1 MPIFQKSIVDKYI
14 ETLDA
19 GVLDKA
25 YDSYKEVYSA
35 QKIQRIKKLKEEQ
48 YQGGFLKDIFGSV
61 LGYTI
66 DPEVGYNIEL
76 EKKNETNAKKA
87 DGAILQDEKV
97 LGVIELKSNTTK
109 NLESIKDQAFGYK
122 NNHKGCKYVISSN
135 FHKLRFYVDDATEYE
150 EFDLYNLDKE
160 TFKKFYLYLRKEG
173 LLDKN
178 LPKLLKEETKFH
190 EENISKQLYKDYS
203 TFKNKFFE
211 NIVKNNPQYDKL
223 LLFKK
228 SQKFLDRILFVLF
241 AEDKELIPTNAI
253 SRIVESWAL
262 ADDLHYKPLYELFTI
277 LFEHLNVG
285 HTYKNGYEIP
295 AYNGGLFAPDEVLDN
310 LKVDDE
316 ILKDDLLT
324 LSKYDFNTDVDVNIL
339 GHIFEH
345 SLSEIEEIEA
355 ELKGE
360 VADKSKGK
368 RKKDGVF
375 YTPKYITKYIVD
387 NTVGKLCSEK
397 KEVLGLDI
405 DFDVQDYQKSNGTV
419 NAKGKELFHT
429 LESYKEWLLSL
440 KILDPACGSG
450 AFLNQALSFL
460 IEEHKNIDDLVAEL
474 TNSPLRIFDTDKAIL
489 ENNIF
494 GVDINDES
502 VEIAKLSLWLRTAQ
516 KGRKLS
522 NLNNNIK
529 CGNSLIDDPIVA
541 GDKAFN
547 WEKEFSE
554 IFANGGFDVIIG
566 NPPYLRVQGLKTHF
580 EDESIFFEKKYKSAT
595 RRYDIYSL
603 FMEKSTELIKPGGKV
618 SFILPHK
625 FLIVDA
631 GYGIRTFLASNKVV
645 ESIIHFGEEMIFED
659 ASTYTCIITL
669 SKLNNG
675 MNFKRIQ
682 SKQLFDKI
690 EFSQLDYKNLDGSN
704 WDLVSNEV
712 SGLLNKLTSSGRT
725 VKDIFS
731 LVGAGIDSGVD
742 DIFILEGKISSSVF
756 KGFSEKFGKN
766 VEIES
771 EMVQPILK
779 GEDVKRYGEPRVSKY
794 VIYPHYFDGKRTV
807 PYEEGDLSIR
817 FPKTFEYLS
826 QFKEEF
832 IKRKIR
838 KKTNPKHWYSLH
850 RSRDIRSYQN
860 DKIITPEI
868 SLGTN
873 MTFDTTGKFHNTKV
887 YYLIKK
893 EDSIEGY
900 KYLLG
905 ILNSN
910 LMWFYL
916 KSIGYVL
923 RGGYFTFKTK
933 FLEPFPL
940 PKLKDVNEQTPF
952 IEKVDIMLKKTKLFQ
967 EEVTKIIDNLIL
979 SYNGI
984 VLTKKLQKW
993 YDLGYVDFIKEL
1005 NKAIKKSGGEKLT
1018 KDDEIEWSSTFKK
1031 YKESSQ
1037 SIKSD
1042 INRTNKEIDQMVY
1055 ELYDLTE
1062 EEIQIVENS

>member
-1 MPIFQKSIVDKYI
+1 MPIFQKSIVDKYL

-19 GVLDKA
+19 GLLDKA

-87 DGAILQDEKV
+87 DGAIVQDEKV

-178 LPKLLKEETKFH
+178 IPKLLKEETKFH

-203 TFKNKFFE
+203 IFKNKFFE

-262 ADDLHYKPLYELFTI
+262 AGEMHYKPLYELFTI

-285 HTYKNGYEIP
+285 HTYKSGYEIP
-295 AYNGGLFAPDEVLDN
+295 AYNGGLFSPDEILDN

-355 ELKGE
+355 QLKGE
-360 VADKSKGK
+360 VADKTKGK

-387 NTVGKLCSEK
+387 NTVGKLCFEK
-397 KEVLGLDI
+397 KEKLGLDR
-405 DFDVQDYQKSNGTV
+405 DFDVQDFQKSKGTV

-429 LESYKEWLLSL
+429 LELYKEWLLSL

-529 CGNSLIDDPIVA
+529 CGNSLVDDLAVA
-541 GDKAFN
+541 GDKAFK
-547 WEKEFSE
+547 WEEEFAE
-554 IFANGGFDVIIG
+554 IFEKGGFDAVIG
-566 NPPYLRVQGLKTHF
+566 NPPYVRADSPGNLLPFREHMVSNGKYDTLKGKWDLYMPFIELSNNLIKTKGHSSLIIPDAYCHADYSTKSLELYKKNNF
-580 EDESIFFEKKYKSAT
+580 LDRIDYYPDIEVFANVGVKSVIVSFIKDKEDSKFTRRIHKEDLTFTENRLDKYPKSFRLDYTDSLIEKVKNAVNINDVLYLSKGIVGNSCEKKYKGEFKVGDLLSN
-595 RRYDIYSL
+595 
-603 FMEKSTELIKPGGKV
+603 EKNEV
-618 SFILPHK
+618 H
-625 FLIVDA
+625 
-631 GYGIRTFLASNKVV
+631 
-645 ESIIHFGEEMIFED
+645 
-659 ASTYTCIITL
+659 
-669 SKLNNG
+669 SKLYYEGKNIDKWSLDSERWVEYNNERSPKKWSRKG
-675 MNFKRIQ
+675 FPEFFEANKIVVMRSPGRTPRAFLDKQKGIFNESAIGFVRWSDLKGVDNKSI
-682 SKQLFDKI
+682 SKSYNNEKERDQFEQLSESFT
-690 EFSQLDYKNLDGSN
+690 LDY
-704 WDLVSNEV
+704 
-712 SGLLNKLTSSGRT
+712 
-725 VKDIFS
+725 
-731 LVGAGIDSGVD
+731 
-742 DIFILEGKISSSVF
+742 
-756 KGFSEKFGKN
+756 
-766 VEIES
+766 
-771 EMVQPILK
+771 
-779 GEDVKRYGEPRVSKY
+779 
-794 VIYPHYFDGKRTV
+794 
-807 PYEEGDLSIR
+807 
-817 FPKTFEYLS
+817 
-826 QFKEEF
+826 
-832 IKRKIR
+832 
-838 KKTNPKHWYSLH
+838 
-850 RSRDIRSYQN
+850 
-860 DKIITPEI
+860 
-868 SLGTN
+868 
-873 MTFDTTGKFHNTKV
+873 
-887 YYLIKK
+887 LIA
-893 EDSIEGY
+893 IM
-900 KYLLG
+900 
-905 ILNSN
+905 NSN
-910 LMWFYL
+910 LIKYELNADRRSNIHIYPDDWRKIKIVVSDSQRQAPYIKLVEKIREDTFNLNSLGIKFTKYL
-916 KSIGYVL
+916 NVHFS
-923 RGGYFTFKTK
+923 
-933 FLEPFPL
+933 LEDL
-940 PKLKDVNEQTPF
+940 P
-952 IEKVDIMLKKTKLFQ
+952 
-967 EEVTKIIDNLIL
+967 
-979 SYNGI
+979 
-984 VLTKKLQKW
+984 KKLQKW
-993 YDLGYVDFIKEL
+993 NELEFGDFIKEL
-1005 NKAIKKSGGEKLT
+1005 NKAIKKAGAEKLT
-1018 KDDEIEWSSTFKK
+1018 KMDEMEWMDVFETKK
-1031 YKESSQ
+1031 EEAQVLKQ
-1037 SIKSD
+1037 Q
-1042 INRTNKEIDQMVY
+1042 INQTDKEIDQMVY
-1055 ELYDLTE
+1055 KLYGLTE

>member
-1 MPIFQKSIVDKYI
+1 MPIFQKSIVDKYLD
-14 ETLDA
+14 TLDA

-25 YDSYKEVYSA
+25 YDNYKEVYSA

-66 DPEVGYNIEL
+66 DPEKGYNIEL
-76 EKKNETNAKKA
+76 EKKNETNSKKA
-87 DGAILQDEKV
+87 DGAIVQDDKV

-178 LPKLLKEETKFH
+178 IPKLLKEETKFH

-203 TFKNKFFE
+203 AFKNKFFE

-253 SRIVESWAL
+253 SKIVESWTF
-262 ADDLHYKPLYELFTI
+262 ADDLHYKPLYALFTI

-285 HTYKNGYEIP
+285 HIYKSGYEIP
-295 AYNGGLFAPDEVLDN
+295 AYNGGLFASDEVLDN

-387 NTVGKLCSEK
+387 NTVGKLCTEK
-397 KEVLGLDI
+397 KTELGLDI
-405 DFDVQDYQKSNGTV
+405 DFDVEDYQKSNGSV
-419 NAKGKELFHT
+419 NAKGKDLFHT

-450 AFLNQALSFL
+450 AFLNQALTFL
-460 IEEHKNIDDLVAEL
+460 IEEHKNIDDLISVL
-474 TNSPLRIFDTDKAIL
+474 TNTPLRLFDTDKAIL

-522 NLNNNIK
+522 NLNSNIK
-529 CGNSLIDDPIVA
+529 CGNSLIDDPAVA
-541 GDKAFN
+541 GDKAFK
-547 WEKEFSE
+547 WEEEFSE
-554 IFANGGFDVIIG
+554 IFAKGGFDVVIG
-566 NPPYLRVQGLKTHF
+566 NPPYVRNEFIDTLSKNYLEKNYSVFTGKSDLYVY
-580 EDESIFFEKKYKSAT
+580 FFEKVENILKENGLSGFIVSSKYTKTKYGKILIEFLQEKTLINTFIDFQDLDVFSGIVAYPSVIIFQKQKVDLNKSWSNLLVVNNEN
-595 RRYDIYSL
+595 YDEVENL
-603 FMEKSTELIKPGGKV
+603 FTNSIQVKQSELFERLGSWSSGSVGNKLFDLIKKLELNNKPLGDIIKKPQVGIKTG
-618 SFILPHK
+618 SNSCFIFENENIPESIDKSKLLKEYLVGREVKRYQPT
-625 FLIVDA
+625 I
-631 GYGIRTFLASNKVV
+631 TSNKVLAPY
-645 ESIIHFGEEMIFED
+645 IFKDSQLKLVDENEFSTEFYFLE
-659 ASTYTCIITL
+659 ASRETL
-669 SKLNNG
+669 SKRAIIDKG
-675 MNFKRIQ
+675 IVSGTKKWYEFQQIKVDFPFQ
-682 SKQLFDKI
+682 SKYIVYPD
-690 EFSQLDYKNLDGSN
+690 
-704 WDLVSNEV
+704 
-712 SGLLNKLTSSGRT
+712 
-725 VKDIFS
+725 
-731 LVGAGIDSGVD
+731 
-742 DIFILEGKISSSVF
+742 ISSSVN
-756 KGFSEKFGKN
+756 FSFAENTLLDMTCFG
-766 VEIES
+766 I
-771 EMVQPILK
+771 PT
-779 GEDVKRYGEPRVSKY
+779 DSK
-794 VIYPHYFDGKRTV
+794 
-807 PYEEGDLSIR
+807 S
-817 FPKTFEYLS
+817 
-826 QFKEEF
+826 
-832 IKRKIR
+832 
-838 KKTNPKHWYSLH
+838 
-850 RSRDIRSYQN
+850 
-860 DKIITPEI
+860 
-868 SLGTN
+868 
-873 MTFDTTGKFHNTKV
+873 
-887 YYLIKK
+887 
-893 EDSIEGY
+893 
-900 KYLLG
+900 LLG
-905 ILNSN
+905 ILNSS
-910 LMWFYL
+910 LVKTYL
-916 KSIGYVL
+916 NSICVKA
-923 RGGYFTFKTK
+923 RGGYLRLKSQYVLKIPIPSNFENDELNNLVTRVLKEVGNYVKIQSTFSKYLQSQYTIDK
-933 FLEPFPL
+933 L
-940 PKLKDVNEQTPF
+940 P
-952 IEKVDIMLKKTKLFQ
+952 
-967 EEVTKIIDNLIL
+967 
-979 SYNGI
+979 
-984 VLTKKLQKW
+984 KKLQKCHEL
-993 YDLGYVDFIKEL
+993 DFVDFIKEL
-1005 NKAIKKSGGEKLT
+1005 NKAIKKSGGEKLSKIDEMEWMEVFET
-1018 KDDEIEWSSTFKK
+1018 KKEEAQGLKSEIDKT
-1031 YKESSQ
+1031 
-1037 SIKSD
+1037 D
-1042 INRTNKEIDQMVY
+1042 KEIDKMVY

>member
-1 MPIFQKSIVDKYI
+1 MPIFQKSIVDKYLD
-14 ETLDA
+14 TLDA

-66 DPEVGYNIEL
+66 DPEVGYNLEL

-178 LPKLLKEETKFH
+178 IPKLLKEETKFH

-211 NIVKNNPQYDKL
+211 NIVKNNPHHDKL

-285 HTYKNGYEIP
+285 HIYKSGYEIP
-295 AYNGGLFAPDEVLDN
+295 AYNGGLFAPDAILDD

-405 DFDVQDYQKSNGTV
+405 DFDVQDYQKSNGSV

-450 AFLNQALSFL
+450 AFLNQALTFL
-460 IEEHKNIDDLVAEL
+460 IEEHKNVDDLISEL
-474 TNSPLRIFDTDKAIL
+474 TNTPLRLFDTDKAIL

-522 NLNNNIK
+522 NLNDNIK
-529 CGNSLIDDPIVA
+529 CGNSLIDDPAVA
-541 GDKAFN
+541 GDKAFK
-547 WEKEFSE
+547 WEEEFSE
-554 IFANGGFDVIIG
+554 IFANGGFDVVIG
-566 NPPYLRVQGLKTHF
+566 NPPYVRQELVKEYSEELKKYDVFSGKGDLYTYF
-580 EDESIFFEKKYKSAT
+580 YEKGCKLLKDKGYLSFISSGKFFEASYGKPLIDFLVNNIVIDEVINFDDLDVFEGISAYPLIFSGRKEVSST
-595 RRYDIYSL
+595 NYRFKHCFVPDYNFTSISEIVSNLPFKDIYIDD
-603 FMEKSTELIKPGGKV
+603 FKTFDYNFYDRKTANLI
-618 SFILPHK
+618 
-625 FLIVDA
+625 
-631 GYGIRTFLASNKVV
+631 
-645 ESIIHFGEEMIFED
+645 
-659 ASTYTCIITL
+659 
-669 SKLNNG
+669 SKLNTDSIYLKDLNCLPLVG
-675 MNFKRIQ
+675 VKTGFN
-682 SKQLFDKI
+682 
-690 EFSQLDYKNLDGSN
+690 DGF
-704 WDLVSNEV
+704 
-712 SGLLNKLTSSGRT
+712 T
-725 VKDIFS
+725 VKDKWNYAKPY
-731 LVGAGIDSGVD
+731 V
-742 DIFILEGKISSSVF
+742 
-756 KGFSEKFGKN
+756 FGKN
-766 VEIES
+766 LKKY
-771 EMVQPILK
+771 QPPVSDTNIIFPY
-779 GEDVKRYGEPRVSKY
+779 KRENNEYML
-794 VIYPHYFDGKRTV
+794 IDAT
-807 PYEEGDLSIR
+807 DLSQEKEHLEDKRSKLESRAII
-817 FPKTFEYLS
+817 KDGIINGSKVWFEYQQVNKKLDFDLDYIVYPNVS
-826 QFKEEF
+826 LGANFTISKGNVIDMTGF
-832 IKRKIR
+832 II
-838 KKTNPKHWYSLH
+838 PS
-850 RSRDIRSYQN
+850 N
-860 DKIITPEI
+860 DK
-868 SLGTN
+868 
-873 MTFDTTGKFHNTKV
+873 F
-887 YYLIKK
+887 
-893 EDSIEGY
+893 
-900 KYLLG
+900 LLAL
-905 ILNSN
+905 LNSKICEFV
-910 LMWFYL
+910 MS
-916 KSIGYVL
+916 KIAITR
-923 RGGYFTFKTK
+923 RGGYQEYKVQY
-933 FLEPFPL
+933 L
-940 PKLKDVNEQTPF
+940 
-952 IEKVDIMLKKTKLFQ
+952 EKVPLKNVSDIVRDDFSKMTDDRTKLTESHYNLKHTYQKYIETQYHLGKLSRNLQNWHTLEF
-967 EEVTKIIDNLIL
+967 EE
-979 SYNGI
+979 
-984 VLTKKLQKW
+984 
-993 YDLGYVDFIKEL
+993 FIKEL
-1005 NKAIKKSGGEKLT
+1005 NKAIKKVGGNKLT
-1018 KDDEIEWSSTFKK
+1018 KMHEMEWMEVFETKKEEAQTLQAEIDKT
-1031 YKESSQ
+1031 
-1037 SIKSD
+1037 D
-1042 INRTNKEIDQMVY
+1042 KEIDKMVY
-1055 ELYDLTE
+1055 ELYDLSK
-1062 EEIQIVENS
+1062 EEIQIIENN

>member
-1 MPIFQKSIVDKYI
+1 MPIFQKSIVDKYL

-76 EKKNETNAKKA
+76 EKKNETNSKKA
-87 DGAILQDEKV
+87 DGAIVQDEKV

-178 LPKLLKEETKFH
+178 IPKLLKEETKFH

-203 TFKNKFFE
+203 IFKNKFFE

-253 SRIVESWAL
+253 SKIVESWAL
-262 ADDLHYKPLYELFTI
+262 AGEMHYKPLYELFTI

-285 HTYKNGYEIP
+285 HIYKSGYEIP

-405 DFDVQDYQKSNGTV
+405 DLDIQDYQKSNGAV

-429 LESYKEWLLSL
+429 LDAYKKWLLSL

-450 AFLNQALSFL
+450 AFLNQALTFL
-460 IEEHKNIDDLVAEL
+460 IEEHKNIDDLIAEL
-474 TNSPLRIFDTDKAIL
+474 TNTPLRIFDTDKAIL

-529 CGNSLIDDPIVA
+529 CGNSLINDPAVA

-547 WEKEFSE
+547 WVEEFPE
-554 IFANGGFDVIIG
+554 IFAKGGFDVVIG
-566 NPPYLRVQGLKTHF
+566 NPPYGASLN
-580 EDESIFFEKKYKSAT
+580 AT
-595 RRYDIYSL
+595 QTAYFRKEYETVIGHSEVYYL
-603 FMEKSTELIKPGGKV
+603 FTELAQNKLIKQKGMV
-618 SFILPHK
+618 
-625 FLIVDA
+625 
-631 GYGIRTFLASNKVV
+631 GYIIPNAWLSNKYAKALRNFLLQGTN
-645 ESIIHFGEEMIFED
+645 IKTLINFNQKIIFED
-659 ASTYTCIITL
+659 ANVETSIVIFCRDVPEDVCFVGQELDQLYEYNQNEWLLNQNQLMSFAPNKEVNEIVK
-669 SKLNNG
+669 KLNKSEFRLEQCLDISNG
-675 MNFKRIQ
+675 IKPYQAGYGLNLEGEPLTTQDVKNKIYHSMNQIDSYYKKEIKGKGVGRYKLTWEESYIKWGKWLMSPKSEHYFEQPKILIRQIISKYFFAVLDSDKYYSDQ
-682 SKQLFDKI
+682 SLYMCTNHPGKYDCL
-690 EFSQLDYKNLDGSN
+690 EFYT
-704 WDLVSNEV
+704 
-712 SGLLNKLTSSGRT
+712 GLLNSRLYGFYFRKFYSEE
-725 VKDIFS
+725 
-731 LVGAGIDSGVD
+731 D
-742 DIFILEGKISSSVF
+742 DL
-756 KGFSEKFGKN
+756 
-766 VEIES
+766 
-771 EMVQPILK
+771 
-779 GEDVKRYGEPRVSKY
+779 
-794 VIYPHYFDGKRTV
+794 
-807 PYEEGDLSIR
+807 
-817 FPKTFEYLS
+817 FPKIKVNELKNLPIKNCSTTV
-826 QFKEEF
+826 KEEF
-832 IKRKIR
+832 KNKVL
-838 KKTNPKHWYSLH
+838 SLTK
-850 RSRDIRSYQN
+850 DISKN
-860 DKIITPEI
+860 VLLI
-868 SLGTN
+868 N
-873 MTFDTTGKFHNTKV
+873 TFSN
-887 YYLIKK
+887 YLQS
-893 EDSIEGY
+893 EFSIE
-900 KYLLG
+900 KLPRKLEK
-905 ILNSN
+905 
-910 LMWFYL
+910 WQ
-916 KSIGYVL
+916 VL
-923 RGGYFTFKTK
+923 ESGE
-933 FLEPFPL
+933 FL
-940 PKLKDVNEQTPF
+940 
-952 IEKVDIMLKKTKLFQ
+952 
-967 EEVTKIIDNLIL
+967 
-979 SYNGI
+979 
-984 VLTKKLQKW
+984 
-993 YDLGYVDFIKEL
+993 KEL
-1005 NKAIKKSGGEKLT
+1005 NKVIKKAGGGQLDDKRKFSLLSIFEEQKKETQKLKT
-1018 KDDEIEWSSTFKK
+1018 EIDKKD
-1031 YKESSQ
+1031 
-1037 SIKSD
+1037 
-1042 INRTNKEIDQMVY
+1042 KEIDQMVY
-1055 ELYDLTE
+1055 ELYGLTK

>member
-1 MPIFQKSIVDKYI
+1 MPIFQKSIVDKYLDTLEKDVI
-14 ETLDA
+14 E
-19 GVLDKA
+19 KA

-35 QKIQRIKKLKEEQ
+35 EKIKRIKKLKEEQ

-66 DPEVGYNIEL
+66 DPEIGYNIEL
-76 EKKNETNAKKA
+76 EKKNETNSKKA
-87 DGAILQDEKV
+87 DGAILQKEKV

-178 LPKLLKEETKFH
+178 IPKLLKEETKFH

-203 TFKNKFFE
+203 TFKNKYFE

-285 HTYKNGYEIP
+285 HTYKSGYEIP

-360 VADKSKGK
+360 VADTTKGK

-405 DFDVQDYQKSNGTV
+405 DFDVQDYQKSNGSV
-419 NAKGKELFHT
+419 NAKGKKLFHI

-450 AFLNQALSFL
+450 AFLNQALTFL
-460 IEEHKNIDDLVAEL
+460 IEEHKNIDYLIAEL
-474 TNSPLRIFDTDKAIL
+474 TNTPLRIFDTDKAIL

-522 NLNNNIK
+522 NLNANIK
-529 CGNSLIDDPIVA
+529 CGNSLIDDPAFA
-541 GDKAFN
+541 GDKAFI
-547 WEKEFSE
+547 WEEEFPE
-554 IFANGGFDVIIG
+554 IFAKGGFDVVIG
-566 NPPYLRVQGLKTHF
+566 NPPYVRQELILPFKPHL
-580 EDESIFFEKKYKSAT
+580 EKKFATYQSSADLFVYFIEMSVDKLINT
-595 RRYDIYSL
+595 KGIYSIIVANKWMRANYGL
-603 FMEKSTELIKPGGKV
+603 PLRKWMKRKNIIELIDFGDLPVFENVAAYPCILSIDGAEKSG
-618 SFILPHK
+618 SFK
-625 FLIVDA
+625 A
-631 GYGIRTFLASNKVV
+631 ASL
-645 ESIIHFGEEMIFED
+645 
-659 ASTYTCIITL
+659 ST
-669 SKLNNG
+669 
-675 MNFKRIQ
+675 
-682 SKQLFDKI
+682 
-690 EFSQLDYKNLDGSN
+690 LDFPSLDGYIKSEAITVDQDSLDEN
-704 WDLVSNEV
+704 GWSLVSNEIASLV
-712 SGLLNKLTSSGRT
+712 KRLKSVGTPLKEYIQNKMFVGLKTGYNAAFIIDEETYKAFLKSDARSNELLRPYTVGRDIQKYDKPVIDKYLICIPSKWTNLQNKFENEAEAWTWFKSNFSTLAAHLELHEEKCRKRSDQGEYWWELRACEYYGEFEKSKIIYSEIATEGRFTIDSKKLYCDMTAFVIGNDSKYLLSILNSKLFTFLFKHTSSEIRGGFLRWKRQYLYPLPIPDCSDT
-725 VKDIFS
+725 SKIEKSVES
-731 LVGAGIDSGVD
+731 LLALTLNLQSAMLS
-742 DIFILEGKISSSVF
+742 FLELLQSKFELDKPSTKLKKWPSLDF
-756 KGFSEKFGKN
+756 KGFLAE
-766 VEIES
+766 
-771 EMVQPILK
+771 LK
-779 GEDVKRYGEPRVSKY
+779 KAK
-794 VIYPHYFDGKRTV
+794 V
-807 PYEEGDLSIR
+807 PNLSLDQEEEWL
-817 FPKTFEYLS
+817 
-826 QFKEEF
+826 
-832 IKRKIR
+832 
-838 KKTNPKHWYSLH
+838 
-850 RSRDIRSYQN
+850 
-860 DKIITPEI
+860 
-868 SLGTN
+868 
-873 MTFDTTGKFHNTKV
+873 
-887 YYLIKK
+887 
-893 EDSIEGY
+893 
-900 KYLLG
+900 
-905 ILNSN
+905 
-910 LMWFYL
+910 
-916 KSIGYVL
+916 
-923 RGGYFTFKTK
+923 GYFNKK
-933 FLEPFPL
+933 KAEAYALQSEI
-940 PKLKDVNEQTPF
+940 DR
-952 IEKVDIMLKKTKLFQ
+952 VD
-967 EEVTKIIDNLIL
+967 
-979 SYNGI
+979 
-984 VLTKKLQKW
+984 
-993 YDLGYVDFIKEL
+993 
-1005 NKAIKKSGGEKLT
+1005 
-1018 KDDEIEWSSTFKK
+1018 
-1031 YKESSQ
+1031 
-1037 SIKSD
+1037 
-1042 INRTNKEIDQMVY
+1042 KEIDQMVY
-1055 ELYDLTE
+1055 ELYGLSKN
-1062 EEIQIVENS
+1062 EIQIVENS

>member
-14 ETLDA
+14 DTLDA

-76 EKKNETNAKKA
+76 EKKNETNSKKA
-87 DGAILQDEKV
+87 DGAIVQDEKV

-178 LPKLLKEETKFH
+178 IPKLLKEETKFH

-203 TFKNKFFE
+203 AFKNKFFE
-211 NIVKNNPQYDKL
+211 NIVKNNPQYDRL

-262 ADDLHYKPLYELFTI
+262 ADDLHYKPLYELFTT

-285 HTYKNGYEIP
+285 HIYKSGYEIP

-316 ILKDDLLT
+316 ILQDDLLN

-397 KEVLGLDI
+397 KEVLGLDT
-405 DFDVQDYQKSNGTV
+405 DFDIQDYQKSNGSV
-419 NAKGKELFHT
+419 NSKGKELFHT

-450 AFLNQALSFL
+450 AFLNQALTFL
-460 IEEHKNIDDLVAEL
+460 IEEHKNVDDLISEL
-474 TNSPLRIFDTDKAIL
+474 TNTPLRLFDTDKAIL

-529 CGNSLIDDPIVA
+529 CGDSLIDDPTVS

-547 WEKEFSE
+547 WSEAFPE
-554 IFANGGFDVIIG
+554 IFAKGGFDVVIG
-566 NPPYLRVQGLKTHF
+566 NPPYVDIKALDPEMVKALFKTYKTT
-580 EDESIFFEKKYKSAT
+580 ENRINLYSIFIEKA
-595 RRYDIYSL
+595 YDL
-603 FMEKSTELIKPGGKV
+603 VKVNGFV
-618 SFILPHK
+618 SFINPNSILVNSSYKKIRTLLVDEMTKIIKLPDDV
-625 FLIVDA
+625 FVDA
-631 GYGIRTFLASNKVV
+631 KV
-645 ESIIHFGEEMIFED
+645 ETIIFEFRKKNINKFVEILVYPK
-659 ASTYTCIITL
+659 SE
-669 SKLNNG
+669 
-675 MNFKRIQ
+675 
-682 SKQLFDKI
+682 KI
-690 EFSQLDYKNLDGSN
+690 EFVDDSRMNRIEKSVWKNDKNLNYNIFLSIDDIN
-704 WDLVSNEV
+704 
-712 SGLLNKLTSSGRT
+712 LLNKIKKNSTDELGNISDFCLGITPYDKYQGHSPETIKTRAFHSKEKLDLTYKPLITG
-725 VKDIFS
+725 
-731 LVGAGIDSGVD
+731 GN
-742 DIFILEGKISSSVF
+742 ILRF
-756 KGFSEKFGKN
+756 N
-766 VEIES
+766 VTNES
-771 EMVQPILK
+771 K
-779 GEDVKRYGEPRVSKY
+779 
-794 VIYPHYFDGKRTV
+794 
-807 PYEEGDLSIR
+807 
-817 FPKTFEYLS
+817 
-826 QFKEEF
+826 EF
-832 IKRKIR
+832 IKYGDWLGAK
-838 KKTNPKHWYSLH
+838 
-850 RSRDIRSYQN
+850 RDERFFTSPRIIVRQIVSGKPPRIYAGYTEEALYFTQIGFSIIPN
-860 DKIITPEI
+860 DGNSIIYI
-868 SLGTN
+868 LA
-873 MTFDTTGKFHNTKV
+873 
-887 YYLIKK
+887 L
-893 EDSIEGY
+893 
-900 KYLLG
+900 
-905 ILNSN
+905 LNSK
-910 LMWFYL
+910 LITYYHKYQYL
-916 KSIGYVL
+916 DIEKDLFQKIL
-923 RGGYFTFKTK
+923 IANCKQ
-933 FLEPFPL
+933 L
-940 PKLKDVNEQTPF
+940 PIKIVSAAEQQYF
-952 IEKVDIMLKKTKLFQ
+952 IEKTDIMLNLNNEFFSVSNRFQ
-967 EEVTKIIDNLIL
+967 KYLSSQFTIDNLP
-979 SYNGI
+979 
-984 VLTKKLQKW
+984 KQLQNW
-993 YDLGYVDFIKEL
+993 HDLGFGDFIKEL
-1005 NKAIKKSGGEKLT
+1005 NKSIKKGGGEKLT
-1018 KDDEIEWSSTFKK
+1018 KMDEMDWMDVFETKK
-1031 YKESSQ
+1031 EEAQ
-1037 SIKSD
+1037 ALKSEID
-1042 INRTNKEIDQMVY
+1042 KTDKEIDQMVY
-1055 ELYDLTE
+1055 ELYGLTK

>member
-1 MPIFQKSIVDKYI
+1 MPIFQKSIVDKYLDTLEADVI
-14 ETLDA
+14 E
-19 GVLDKA
+19 KA

-35 QKIQRIKKLKEEQ
+35 EKIKRIKSLNEEK
-48 YQGGFLKDIFGSV
+48 YQAGFLKDIFGSV

-76 EKKNETNAKKA
+76 EKKNETNSKKA
-87 DGAILQDEKV
+87 DGAILKKEKV

-178 LPKLLKEETKFH
+178 IPKQLKEETKFH
-190 EENISKQLYKDYS
+190 EEDISKQLYKDYS
-203 TFKNKFFE
+203 AFKNKFFE
-211 NIVKNNPQYDKL
+211 NILKNNPQYDKL

-253 SRIVESWAL
+253 SKIVESWTF

-285 HTYKNGYEIP
+285 HIYKSGYEIP

-387 NTVGKLCSEK
+387 NTVGKLCSKK
-397 KEVLGLDI
+397 KEELGLDI
-405 DFDVQDYQKSNGTV
+405 DFDVQDYQKSNGSV
-419 NAKGKELFHT
+419 NAKGKVLFHT

-460 IEEHKNIDDLVAEL
+460 IEEHKNIDDLISEL
-474 TNSPLRIFDTDKAIL
+474 TNTPLRLFDTDKAIL

-529 CGNSLIDDPIVA
+529 CGNSLIDSKAVA
-541 GDKAFN
+541 GDKAFK
-547 WEKEFSE
+547 WEKEFPE
-554 IFANGGFDVIIG
+554 IFAKGGFDVVIG
-566 NPPYLRVQGLKTHF
+566 NPPWGAKIPKNQKEYVNDKYWCNKGEIETYVHFTQLGIDNLTKQNGILGLITPNTWYYL
-580 EDESIFFEKKYKSAT
+580 DKYEEL
-595 RRYDIYSL
+595 RL
-603 FMEKSTELIKPGGKV
+603 NLIKKQIIV
-618 SFILPHK
+618 
-625 FLIVDA
+625 LIELEK
-631 GYGIRTFLASNKVV
+631 R
-645 ESIIHFGEEMIFED
+645 IFED
-659 ASTYTCIITL
+659 APDIVPAVFILKNIEKKQDYNVKTFKLKKGNIPNYLVDYTIFKEHLINTANWKKIECTPYNIQLTDKVVKL
-669 SKLNNG
+669 LLKMKSQSSKL
-675 MNFKRIQ
+675 
-682 SKQLFDKI
+682 
-690 EFSQLDYKNLDGSN
+690 
-704 WDLVSNEV
+704 
-712 SGLLNKLTSSGRT
+712 
-725 VKDIFS
+725 KDSF
-731 LVGAGIDSGVD
+731 
-742 DIFILEGKISSSVF
+742 
-756 KGFSEKFGKN
+756 N
-766 VEIES
+766 V
-771 EMVQPILK
+771 
-779 GEDVKRYGEPRVSKY
+779 RYGIKTGNNKKY
-794 VIYPHYFDGKRTV
+794 VLKNISDV
-807 PYEEGDLSIR
+807 EGNWKKCLPSAS
-817 FPKTFEYLS
+817 T
-826 QFKEEF
+826 
-832 IKRKIR
+832 IKRHQLKWDDDFLNYGDYLAGYTKNSLERKKILIQYIR
-838 KKTNPKHWYSLH
+838 KLSMP
-850 RSRDIRSYQN
+850 IRIVSAL
-860 DKIITPEI
+860 DSE
-868 SLGTN
+868 G
-873 MTFDTTGKFHNTKV
+873 V
-887 YYLIKK
+887 YYPLNNFSFVEEKNDRDKLEFLI
-893 EDSIEGY
+893 
-900 KYLLG
+900 G
-905 ILNSN
+905 ILNSKLMNFYFKNTYIDYNIKPKYIEKLPIVVSQDSSLEN
-910 LMWFYL
+910 LSIQITSLYKELNLTLSKFSNYL
-916 KSIGYVL
+916 KSQFIIE
-923 RGGYFTFKTK
+923 K
-933 FLEPFPL
+933 L
-940 PKLKDVNEQTPF
+940 PK
-952 IEKVDIMLKKTKLFQ
+952 
-967 EEVTKIIDNLIL
+967 KIQNWHELEF
-979 SYNGI
+979 G
-984 VLTKKLQKW
+984 
-993 YDLGYVDFIKEL
+993 DFIKEL
-1005 NKAIKKSGGEKLT
+1005 NKAIKKVGGEKLT
-1018 KDDEIEWSSTFKK
+1018 KMDEMEWMEVFETKK
-1031 YKESSQ
+1031 EEAQ
-1037 SIKSD
+1037 TLQAEID
-1042 INRTNKEIDQMVY
+1042 RTDKEIDQMVY
-1055 ELYDLTE
+1055 DLYGLTA
-1062 EEIQIVENS
+1062 EEIQIIENS

>member
-1 MPIFQKSIVDKYI
+1 MPIFQKSIVDKYL

-19 GVLDKA
+19 GLLDKA

-87 DGAILQDEKV
+87 DGAIVQDEKV

-178 LPKLLKEETKFH
+178 IPKLLKEETKFH

-203 TFKNKFFE
+203 IFKNKFFE

-262 ADDLHYKPLYELFTI
+262 AGEMHYKPLYELFTI

-285 HTYKNGYEIP
+285 HTYKSGYEIP
-295 AYNGGLFAPDEVLDN
+295 AYNGGLFSPDEILDN

-355 ELKGE
+355 QLKGE
-360 VADKSKGK
+360 VADKTKGK

-387 NTVGKLCSEK
+387 NTVGKLCFEK
-397 KEVLGLDI
+397 KEKLGLDI
-405 DFDVQDYQKSNGTV
+405 DFDVQDFQKSKGTV

-429 LESYKEWLLSL
+429 LELYKEWLLSL

-529 CGNSLIDDPIVA
+529 CGNSLIDNPSVG
-541 GDKAFN
+541 GDKAFK
-547 WEKEFSE
+547 WVDGFPE
-554 IFANGGFDVIIG
+554 IFNNGGFDVIIG
-566 NPPYLRVQGLKTHF
+566 NPPYVPTEFISEIDKQYLENTYQSAYGRINLYPIFYEKGINILKENGL
-580 EDESIFFEKKYKSAT
+580 
-595 RRYDIYSL
+595 L
-603 FMEKSTELIKPGGKV
+603 
-618 SFILPHK
+618 SFITPYTILKNQYYIEARKYILEHTSIDV
-625 FLIVDA
+625 LIDFK
-631 GYGIRTFLASNKVV
+631 GIAV
-645 ESIIHFGEEMIFED
+645 FED
-659 ASTYTCIITL
+659 AAVDSIILTL
-669 SKLNNG
+669 K
-675 MNFKRIQ
+675 
-682 SKQLFDKI
+682 KQP
-690 EFSQLDYKNLDGSN
+690 N
-704 WDLVSNEV
+704 VSNTFSYIFNIEDFQT
-712 SGLLNKLTSSGRT
+712 NKFQTT
-725 VKDIFS
+725 QVI
-731 LVGAGIDSGVD
+731 
-742 DIFILEGKISSSVF
+742 
-756 KGFSEKFGKN
+756 
-766 VEIES
+766 
-771 EMVQPILK
+771 Q
-779 GEDVKRYGEPRVSKY
+779 ED
-794 VIYPHYFDGKRTV
+794 
-807 PYEEGDLSIR
+807 
-817 FPKTFEYLS
+817 
-826 QFKEEF
+826 
-832 IKRKIR
+832 
-838 KKTNPKHWYSLH
+838 
-850 RSRDIRSYQN
+850 
-860 DKIITPEI
+860 
-868 SLGTN
+868 
-873 MTFDTTGKFHNTKV
+873 
-887 YYLIKK
+887 
-893 EDSIEGY
+893 
-900 KYLLG
+900 
-905 ILNSN
+905 ILNSEDLSFN
-910 LMWFYL
+910 VSLNDKLIKRISKDCKPLSQIINFNQGIITGGNKRFVTTEKNELSVRLITGRNFNRYTLPQSNSYVTYDVKQLHRPRKKEIFEVNEKILLRQTGAYPICTIDNEMLYTLDTVHNGLLIDNDFNSKYILALLNSKLFKFLYENSINESGKVFAQVKIIYIDPLPIKPISHSAQTLFVDKAQDMMVISESFVKTSSQLYDLLSSKFGSSNISNKL
-916 KSIGYVL
+916 KKWYVL
-923 RGGYFTFKTK
+923 EFAEF
-933 FLEPFPL
+933 F
-940 PKLKDVNEQTPF
+940 
-952 IEKVDIMLKKTKLFQ
+952 
-967 EEVTKIIDNLIL
+967 
-979 SYNGI
+979 
-984 VLTKKLQKW
+984 
-993 YDLGYVDFIKEL
+993 KEL
-1005 NKAIKKSGGEKLT
+1005 EKSRKAADKENETGYNKLSLTDEAEWMQYFKVQKENSSIIKR
-1018 KDDEIEWSSTFKK
+1018 
-1031 YKESSQ
+1031 Q
-1037 SIKSD
+1037 IKVID
-1042 INRTNKEIDQMVY
+1042 KQIDQLVY
-1055 ELYDLTE
+1055 ELYGLTK

>member
-1 MPIFQKSIVDKYI
+1 MPIFQKSIVDKYL

-66 DPEVGYNIEL
+66 DPEVGYNLEL

-87 DGAILQDEKV
+87 DGAIIQDEKV

-178 LPKLLKEETKFH
+178 IPKLLKEETKFH

-203 TFKNKFFE
+203 AFKNKFFE

-262 ADDLHYKPLYELFTI
+262 VGEMHYKPLYELFTI

-285 HTYKNGYEIP
+285 HIYKSGYEIP

-387 NTVGKLCSEK
+387 NTVGKLCTEK
-397 KEVLGLDI
+397 KTELGLDI
-405 DFDVQDYQKSNGTV
+405 DFDVQDYQKSNGSV

-450 AFLNQALSFL
+450 AFLNQALTFL
-460 IEEHKNIDDLVAEL
+460 IEEHKNIDDFIAEL
-474 TNSPLRIFDTDKAIL
+474 TNTPLRIFDTDKAIL

-529 CGNSLIDDPIVA
+529 CGNSLINDPSVA
-541 GDKAFN
+541 GDKAFK
-547 WEKEFSE
+547 WEEEFPE
-554 IFANGGFDVIIG
+554 IFAKGGFDVVIG
-566 NPPYLRVQGLKTHF
+566 NPPYVQINENKAYYEKNFSTSKCGDLYALFYERGIEVLKEKGLFSYITPSLFIKGMRYDSLRNFLLNSTSIIEIDDKGDGVFQDVQMPTAIVVASKQVVVNQSWDRYIPGGELVRKIKKGSSNLSNFSKIKRGLEIGKDKVFEFSNEKVKIITGEDVRRYSIKQYQSIEKKIYEEYKK
-580 EDESIFFEKKYKSAT
+580 EDEYFNGERLIIRETGNRITALYINENVQQNRSLYSI
-595 RRYDIYSL
+595 L
-603 FMEKSTELIKPGGKV
+603 
-618 SFILPHK
+618 
-625 FLIVDA
+625 
-631 GYGIRTFLASNKVV
+631 
-645 ESIIHFGEEMIFED
+645 
-659 ASTYTCIITL
+659 
-669 SKLNNG
+669 
-675 MNFKRIQ
+675 
-682 SKQLFDKI
+682 
-690 EFSQLDYKNLDGSN
+690 LDGSN
-704 WDLVSNEV
+704 YKFILGIINSSLMQFYYKSRFAAKTDVFPKIRIAQVKELPIKFSENSFISEYVDKLINSNNIF
-712 SGLLNKLTSSGRT
+712 LNKETS
-725 VKDIFS
+725 F
-731 LVGAGIDSGVD
+731 A
-742 DIFILEGKISSSVF
+742 
-756 KGFSEKFGKN
+756 
-766 VEIES
+766 
-771 EMVQPILK
+771 
-779 GEDVKRYGEPRVSKY
+779 KY
-794 VIYPHYFDGKRTV
+794 IK
-807 PYEEGDLSIR
+807 
-817 FPKTFEYLS
+817 S
-826 QFKEEF
+826 QF
-832 IKRKIR
+832 
-838 KKTNPKHWYSLH
+838 
-850 RSRDIRSYQN
+850 
-860 DKIITPEI
+860 
-868 SLGTN
+868 
-873 MTFDTTGKFHNTKV
+873 
-887 YYLIKK
+887 
-893 EDSIEGY
+893 SIE
-900 KYLLG
+900 K
-905 ILNSN
+905 
-910 LMWFYL
+910 
-916 KSIGYVL
+916 
-923 RGGYFTFKTK
+923 
-933 FLEPFPL
+933 
-940 PKLKDVNEQTPF
+940 
-952 IEKVDIMLKKTKLFQ
+952 
-967 EEVTKIIDNLIL
+967 
-979 SYNGI
+979 
-984 VLTKKLQKW
+984 LTKKLQNW
-993 YDLGYVDFIKEL
+993 HELDFGDFIKEL
-1005 NKAIKKSGGEKLT
+1005 NKAIKKSGGEKLSKMDEMEWMEVFET
-1018 KDDEIEWSSTFKK
+1018 KKEEAQALKSEIDKT
-1031 YKESSQ
+1031 
-1037 SIKSD
+1037 D
-1042 INRTNKEIDQMVY
+1042 KEIDKMVY

>member
-1 MPIFQKSIVDKYI
+1 MPIFQKSIVDKYLD
-14 ETLDA
+14 TLDA

-25 YDSYKEVYSA
+25 YDSYKEVYSD

-76 EKKNETNAKKA
+76 EKKNETNSKKA
-87 DGAILQDEKV
+87 DGAIVQDEKV

-178 LPKLLKEETKFH
+178 IPKLLKEETKFH

-203 TFKNKFFE
+203 SFKNKFFE

-253 SRIVESWAL
+253 SKIVESWTF
-262 ADDLHYKPLYELFTI
+262 ADDMHYKPLYELFTI
-277 LFEHLNVG
+277 LFAHLNVG
-285 HTYKNGYEIP
+285 HTYKSGYEIP

-397 KEVLGLDI
+397 KELLGLDI
-405 DFDVQDYQKSNGTV
+405 DFDVQDYQKSNGSV
-419 NAKGKELFHT
+419 NTKGKQLFHT
-429 LESYKEWLLSL
+429 LESYKEWLLEL

-450 AFLNQALSFL
+450 AFLNQALTFL
-460 IEEHKNIDDLVAEL
+460 IEEHQNIDDLISEL
-474 TNSPLRIFDTDKAIL
+474 TNTPLRLFDTDKAIL

-522 NLNNNIK
+522 NLNKNIK
-529 CGNSLIDDPIVA
+529 CGNSLIDDPSVA
-541 GDKAFN
+541 GDKAFK
-547 WEKEFSE
+547 WEEEFPE
-554 IFANGGFDVIIG
+554 IFSKGGFDVVIG
-566 NPPYLRVQGLKTHF
+566 NPPYVRVQGIKENYSSLTPF
-580 EDESIFFEKKYKSAT
+580 YENNYEVAT
-595 RRYDIYSL
+595 GRYDIYTL
-603 FMEKSTELIKPGGKV
+603 FIEKSFKIINSNGLV
-618 SFILPHK
+618 SFILPHN
-625 FLIVDA
+625 FLISDFGEGA
-631 GYGIRTFLASNKVV
+631 RQYLSKNKAVNEIV
-645 ESIIHFGEEMIFED
+645 HFGSEIVFKD
-659 ASTYTCIITL
+659 ASTYTCIL
-669 SKLNNG
+669 SLSHTNKYINY
-675 MNFKRIQ
+675 K
-682 SKQLFDKI
+682 KI
-690 EFSQLDYKNLDGSN
+690 PPSEI
-704 WDLVSNEV
+704 SNEPKWFQIDYSNLSNDKWNLEAIVNHAIFNKINSNKSTIKDLFSNV
-712 SGLLNKLTSSGRT
+712 SRGIVTGADS
-725 VKDIFS
+725 IF
-731 LVGAGIDSGVD
+731 L
-742 DIFILEGKISSSVF
+742 LEGAIYNDVF
-756 KGFSEKFGKN
+756 KGFSKELQKE
-766 VEIES
+766 VELEANI
-771 EMVQPILK
+771 MRPLLK
-779 GEDVKRYGEPRVSKY
+779 GSSFSRYENLSSNTY
-794 VIYPHYFDGKRTV
+794 ILYPHILNKKTEPLTKLELQENY
-807 PYEEGDLSIR
+807 
-817 FPKTFEYLS
+817 PKAFNYLS
-826 QFKEEF
+826 NFKETLISKK
-832 IKRKIR
+832 IKY
-838 KKTNPKHWYSLH
+838 KTNPDFWWSLH
-850 RSRDIRSYQN
+850 NSRDLN
-860 DKIITPEI
+860 LLEGKKIITP
-868 SLGTN
+868 
-873 MTFDTTGKFHNTKV
+873 
-887 YYLIKK
+887 YLSK
-893 EDSIEGY
+893 
-900 KYLLG
+900 
-905 ILNSN
+905 
-910 LMWFYL
+910 
-916 KSIGYVL
+916 
-923 RGGYFTFKTK
+923 R
-933 FLEPFPL
+933 
-940 PKLKDVNEQTPF
+940 
-952 IEKVDIMLKKTKLFQ
+952 
-967 EEVTKIIDNLIL
+967 
-979 SYNGI
+979 
-984 VLTKKLQKW
+984 
-993 YDLGYVDFIKEL
+993 
-1005 NKAIKKSGGEKLT
+1005 
-1018 KDDEIEWSSTFKK
+1018 
-1031 YKESSQ
+1031 
-1037 SIKSD
+1037 
-1042 INRTNKEIDQMVY
+1042 
-1055 ELYDLTE
+1055 
-1062 EEIQIVENS
+1062 